1 MPLPRPAPG
10 TGTWW
15 VIGIAFTVAMTAFFT
30 WRVFSVAAEQI
41 TAQTVGFRVVD
52 ARTTTIDFD
61 VTRPVGTRVV
71 CTVQAQDV
79 RHGVVGSVDVTVPTD
94 GLRTVRQSATI
105 RTTTQAVAALVHDC
119 VRS

>member
-1 MPLPRPAPG
+1 MPLPRPTPG
-10 TGTWW
+10 TGKWW
-15 VIGIAFTVAMTAFFT
+15 ALGIAFALGMTALFS
-30 WRVFSVAAEQI
+30 WRVLSVADEQI
-41 TAQTVGFRVVD
+41 TVQTVGFDVVD

-61 VTRPVGTRVV
+61 VTRPVGGTVR

-79 RHGVVGSVDVTVPTD
+79 RHAVVGSAEVLVAPARV
-94 GLRTVRQSATI
+94 RTSRQSVTI